1 MIEDFRDENLGET
14 RQGVFTDAESIVLQE
29 AGLVGSIH
37 KPLQHGPVVIVV
49 HGDGDLGFEL
59 IEHFPGILGAQRG
72 RPGYGK
78 EENIH
83 MADEFKLIFIKGFT
97 HITGVADAET
107 VQLEDKSGPFDIFI
121 RGSGMDG
128 DIIDQDI
135 AEDRVDL
142 VPFAP
147 A

>member
-1 MIEDFRDENLGET
+1 MPEDFRDENLGKR
-14 RQGVFTDAESIVLQE
+14 RQGVFTNTERIVLKK

-37 KPLQHGPVVIVV
+37 KPLQHGRVVIVV

-59 IEHFPGILGAQRG
+59 IEHFLGILGSHRG

-83 MADEFKLIFIKGFT
+83 MAEQFKLIFIKGFA

-107 VQLEDKSGPFDIFI
+107 VQFEDKGGPFNILI
-121 RGSGMDG
+121 RGSCMDG

-135 AEDRVDL
+135 AEDCADL